1 MKRALVF
8 FLALV
13 IVAGVIVGVALSKSH
28 TDKLVLPTR
37 EVDTF
42 LHAWGRNDPADMATL
57 LDVAPK
63 DLGDQVSSLVNA
75 VPESTATYT
84 RTGISGTATDA
95 TATYHAKVSLK
106 GLGPVEWDG
115 TMALVHPDAGW
126 LIKWGPNLLYPGLG
140 AGRHVSVARVWPK
153 RASILAANGAVL
165 AGDQSAVEIGLRPD
179 HIKTPADL
187 VQVKFGMQAQLGVQP
202 ADIDKALHQPWV
214 KPDLFVPIKSV
225 PNDAKYQ
232 QLRAV
237 LYPIPGIVFQ
247 ASSGV
252 TTVDPVLASEIIG
265 NVGEITADR
274 LKELG
279 APYKVGD
286 RVGLSKM
293 QNVYET
299 RLAGTPRTDVV
310 IVDAKGATVRAIKHF
325 PGTAPQSVRLT
336 IDPTIQT
343 AAENALAGVTKNA
356 ALVAVDT
363 TTGAIRAVVSKPYG
377 GFDRALAGTYP
388 PGSTF
393 KVVTSAALLAA
404 GNTGSTPAPCPA
416 IITVNGRQFRNFEG
430 EASGA
435 LDLARAFQISCNNA
449 FIGLGDKLPDDA
461 LTKAAT
467 AFGFNAKWSL
477 GIEVSGG
484 SFPKPSDR
492 AELAASAIGQ
502 ARVLASP
509 VQMASV
515 AAAVASGQWHAPSL
529 VTSPAPKPGPSVPPL
544 NPGVDATLKSFMAS
558 VLQGAGTAAGAGLP
572 ADSYGK
578 TGTAEFGNGNPPP
591 THAWYIGFRGN
602 LAFAVIVE
610 DGGVGGRV
618 AAPLA
623 AGFLHALAP

>member
-13 IVAGVIVGVALSKSH
+13 VVAGVIVGVALSKTH
-28 TDKLVLPTR
+28 TDTLVLPSR

-42 LHAWGRNDPADMATL
+42 LHAWARDDPADMATL
-57 LDVAPK
+57 LDAAPP
-63 DLGDQVSSLVNA
+63 DLADQVSGLVKA
-75 VPESTATYT
+75 VPGSTATYT
-84 RTGISGTATDA
+84 RTGISGTKTDA
-95 TATYHAKVSLK
+95 TATYHAQVSLK
-106 GLGPVEWDG
+106 GLGPIEWNG

-126 LIKWGPNLLYPGLG
+126 RIKWGPNLLFPGLG
-140 AGRHVSVARVWPK
+140 AGRHVAVNTVWPK
-153 RASILAANGAVL
+153 RASILAANGSVL

-179 HIKTPADL
+179 HIKSPADL
-187 VQVKFGMQAQLGVQP
+187 EQVKFGMQAQLGVLP

-214 KPDLFVPIKSV
+214 KPDLFVPIKTV
-225 PNDAKYQ
+225 PKDAKYQ
-232 QLRAV
+232 EIRAV

-247 ASSGV
+247 GTSGV
-252 TTVDPVLASEIIG
+252 AAVDSVLASEIIG
-265 NVGEITADR
+265 SVGEITADR

-286 RVGLSKM
+286 QVGLSGM
-293 QNVYET
+293 QNVYER

-310 IVDAKGATVRAIKHF
+310 IADPKGVTVKAIKHF
-325 PGTAPQSVRLT
+325 PGQAPQPVQLT
-336 IDPTIQT
+336 IDPAIQT
-343 AAENALAGVTKNA
+343 AAEAALAGVTKNA
-356 ALVAVDT
+356 ALVAIDT
-363 TTGAIRAVVSKPYG
+363 TTGGIRAVVSKPYG
-377 GFDRALAGTYP
+377 GFNRALAGTYP

-393 KVVTSAALLAA
+393 KVITSAALLGA
-404 GNTGSTPAPCPA
+404 GSTASTPAPCPKS
-416 IITVNGRQFRNFEG
+416 ITVDGRSFQNFEG

-449 FIGLGDKLPDDA
+449 FIGLGDKLPADT

-467 AFGFNAKWSL
+467 SFGFNAHWSL
-477 GIEVSGG
+477 GIESSGG
-484 SFPKPSDR
+484 SYPTPSDR

-502 ARVLASP
+502 GRVLTSP

-515 AAAVASGQWHAPSL
+515 AAAVASGQWRAPSL
-529 VTSPAPKPGPSVPPL
+529 VSSPAPKPGPTVPPL

-558 VLQGAGTAAGAGLP
+558 VIRGDGTAAGAGLP

-578 TGTAEFGNGNPPP
+578 TGTAEFANGSPPP

-602 LAFAVIVE
+602 LAFAIIVE

-623 AGFLHALAP
+623 AGFLNAVAP